1 MTIEAVIFDFDGV
14 ILETETPDFETWRDE
29 YISHGVELD
38 RSLWASY
45 VGGRPG
51 IFDPYGHLE
60 ELAGHPIDRDV
71 VGARR
76 RKRYLSRVGSSPV
89 LPGVVDYME
98 AAKTLGL
105 KLGVASSSSREWV
118 VGHLLQRDLMRYVGA
133 VRCRDDVEKVK
144 PDPELFLSAAAAL
157 GIAPSRCVVIEDSAN
172 GVTAAK
178 RAGMYCVVVP
188 NSMTMDMV
196 VDHADVRLG
205 SLGDITLTDLLKRL
219 GAVRA

>member
-1 MTIEAVIFDFDGV
+1 M
-14 ILETETPDFETWRDE
+14 
-29 YISHGVELD
+29 
-38 RSLWASY
+38 
-45 VGGRPG
+45 
-51 IFDPYGHLE
+51 
-60 ELAGHPIDRDV
+60 
-71 VGARR
+71 
-76 RKRYLSRVGSSPV
+76 
-89 LPGVVDYME
+89 
-98 AAKTLGL
+98 
-105 KLGVASSSSREWV
+105 
-118 VGHLLQRDLMRYVGA
+118 QRDLMRYVGA

-219 GAVRA
+219 GVARA